1 MSDTLKDDPDQALVD
16 LAAGGNI
23 EAFEHLVRRHQSTI
37 FNLIRSLVGPRNDI
51 EDLAQEVFVR
61 AYRFLAT
68 FRRET
73 SFRSWLC
80 RIAVN
85 VTRSYHARRL
95 QQRPVWIDGGE
106 GTGASAVDTAADT
119 TSFEEKLIF
128 HDSVLRA
135 LAALPETLREVV
147 VLRDV
152 QGFAYDEIAAALGIP
167 LGTVESRIFR
177 ARQQLRPLLV
187 DLLGRQAPRRR
198 EQGGLHE
205 RTVTGDSD
213 GDHL

>member
-1 MSDTLKDDPDQALVD
+1 M
-16 LAAGGNI
+16 
-23 EAFEHLVRRHQSTI
+23 EAFERLVRRHQSTI

-68 FRRET
+68 FRGET

-85 VTRSYHARRL
+85 VIRSYHARRL

-106 GTGASAVDTAADT
+106 GTEASAVDTAADA

-128 HDSVLRA
+128 RDAVLRA

-177 ARQQLRPLLV
+177 ARRQLRPLLA
-187 DLLGRQAPRRR
+187 DLLGRQGPRRR
-198 EQGGLHE
+198 ERGRSLE
-205 RTVTGDSD
+205 PTVTGDTN
-213 GDHL
+213 GD

>member
-1 MSDTLKDDPDQALVD
+1 LPDTLKDDPDQALVD
-16 LAAGGNI
+16 LAAGGDI

-51 EDLAQEVFVR
+51 EDLAQEVFIR

-68 FRRET
+68 FRGET

-95 QQRPVWIDGGE
+95 QRRAVWIDGGE
-106 GTGASAVDTAADT
+106 GTETSPVDRAADA
-119 TSFEEKLIF
+119 TSFEETLIVRNA
-128 HDSVLRA
+128 VLRA

-152 QGFAYDEIAAALGIP
+152 QGFAYDEIASVLGIP

-177 ARQQLRPLLV
+177 ARQRLRPLLG

-198 EQGGLHE
+198 EQGGPQE
-205 RTVTGDSD
+205 RPVNGDSD

>member
-1 MSDTLKDDPDQALVD
+1 MKDDPDQALVD
-16 LAAGGNI
+16 LAAGGGI
-23 EAFEHLVRRHQSTI
+23 EAFERLVRRHQSTI

-61 AYRFLAT
+61 AYRYLAT
-68 FRRET
+68 FRGET

-106 GTGASAVDTAADT
+106 GTKASAVDTAADA

-128 HDSVLRA
+128 RDAVLRA

-187 DLLGRQAPRRR
+187 DLLARRPADASR
-198 EQGGLHE
+198 TE
-205 RTVTGDSD
+205 RTSGP
-213 GDHL
+213 